1 MLYFM
6 YIRIQN
12 YDTDMKL
19 NVLDDRTDEHLVTS
33 VLCYV

>member
-12 YDTDMKL
+12 YDVD

>member
-12 YDTDMKL
+12 YNVD
-19 NVLDDRTDEHLVTS
+19 NVLDDRTDEHVVTS

>member
-1 MLYFM
+1 M

-12 YDTDMKL
+12 YDVD